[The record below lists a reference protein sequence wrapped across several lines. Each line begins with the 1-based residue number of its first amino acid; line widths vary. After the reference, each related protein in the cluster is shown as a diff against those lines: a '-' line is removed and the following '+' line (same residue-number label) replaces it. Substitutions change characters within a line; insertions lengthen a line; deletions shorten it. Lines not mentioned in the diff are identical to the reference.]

1 VTGPHALRAVLLDPH
16 PEDTLSSLHAT
27 HPRVAG
33 AVEDALDWVEAD
45 PPDPRAKRR
54 RFTNDMWA
62 ITVHV
67 GREWLVIW
75 DEPTAN
81 RPVVRHIGE
90 ATSL

>member
-1 VTGPHALRAVLLDPH
+1 VLLDPH
-16 PEDTLSSLHAT
+16 PEDTLSSLHLT

-54 RFTNDMWA
+54 RFANGMRA
-62 ITVHV
+62 ITVHAV
-67 GREWLVIW
+67 GQEWLVIW

-81 RPVVRHIGE
+81 RPVVRHIVE